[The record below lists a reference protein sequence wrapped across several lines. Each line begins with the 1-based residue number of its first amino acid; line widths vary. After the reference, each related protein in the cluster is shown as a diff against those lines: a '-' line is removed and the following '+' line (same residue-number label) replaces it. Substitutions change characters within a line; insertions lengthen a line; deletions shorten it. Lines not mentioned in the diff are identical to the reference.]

1 MYFLSLRVNLFFYN
15 FFYIFSGCQAGLAAA
30 KKNSLRGFV
39 FSLLRGNMKIGKADV
54 EIRRTNMG
62 RLAAD
67 FYDAEKFLP
76 LCRACPNFG
85 KMYSCPPFESVP
97 AVFSDAKAK
106 CTLLLA
112 EISTADF
119 ARRDGEGVAEFTKR
133 ISDCVRGDFDKYL
146 LSEEATESARRLAFF
161 AGSCAN
167 CPIVPCPRGA
177 KKKCPRPDF
186 LRPSLEAYGFDVAGI
201 IREFF
206 GRTLEWAAKEKP
218 PQTFRLLA
226 AIAELPRVS

>member
-1 MYFLSLRVNLFFYN
+1 MEIR
-15 FFYIFSGCQAGLAAA
+15 
-30 KKNSLRGFV
+30 
-39 FSLLRGNMKIGKADV
+39 KADV
-54 EIRRTNMG
+54 AIRRTNMG

-76 LCRACPNFG
+76 FCRACPNFG

-97 AVFSDAKAK
+97 SAFSDANAK

-119 ARRDGEGVAEFTKR
+119 ARRDGESVADFTKR

-146 LSEEATESARRLAFF
+146 LAEEAADPARRLAFF

-177 KKKCPRPDF
+177 KKKCPRPEF
-186 LRPSLEAYGFDVAGI
+186 VRPSLEAYGFDVAGI

-206 GRTLEWAAKEKP
+206 GKELEWTAKEKP
-218 PQTFRLLA
+218 PQTLRLLA
-226 AIAELPRVS
+226 AIVELPRTS

>member
-1 MYFLSLRVNLFFYN
+1 
-15 FFYIFSGCQAGLAAA
+15 
-30 KKNSLRGFV
+30 
-39 FSLLRGNMKIGKADV
+39 MKIGKADV
-54 EIRRTNMG
+54 EIRQTSMG

-97 AVFSDAKAK
+97 SAFSDANAK

-119 ARRDGEGVAEFTKR
+119 ARRDGESVANFTKR

-146 LSEEATESARRLAFF
+146 LAEEAADPARRLAFF

-177 KKKCPRPDF
+177 KKKCPRPEF

-206 GRTLEWAAKEKP
+206 GKELEWTAKEKP
-218 PQTFRLLA
+218 PQTLRLLA
-226 AIAELPRVS
+226 AIVELPRTS

>member
-1 MYFLSLRVNLFFYN
+1 
-15 FFYIFSGCQAGLAAA
+15 
-30 KKNSLRGFV
+30 
-39 FSLLRGNMKIGKADV
+39 MKIGKAKV
-54 EIRRTNMG
+54 EIRQTNMG

-67 FYDAEKFLP
+67 FYDAEKFLR

-85 KMYSCPPFESVP
+85 EMYSCPPFESVP
-97 AVFSDAKAK
+97 AAFSDTKVK

-112 EISTADF
+112 EISTEDF
-119 ARRDGEGVAEFTKR
+119 ERHDGESVADFTKR
-133 ISDCVRGDFDKYL
+133 ISDCVRADFDKYL
-146 LSEEATESARRLAFF
+146 LAEEAADPARRLAFF

-167 CPIVPCPRGA
+167 CPIAPCPRGA
-177 KKKCPRPDF
+177 KKKCPRPEF
-186 LRPSLEAYGFDVAGI
+186 VRPSLEAYGFDVTGI

-218 PQTFRLLA
+218 PQTLRLLA